1 MGHWWIFVVT
11 LFPSMHQ
18 IFRPTLPHWAPPD
31 WLQFSAY
38 KIKRPYLK
46 IVGETTLNWE
56 YYLSAFSVTLE
67 LCIYFRNTFENV
79 LQKQVLCKSMEYNC
93 VCGLLILVIYLRNLS
108 WICLSLDFSVYD
120 SEALYQLLCIFKI
133 LLSIRIIE
141 IFDFI
146 KNPF

>member
-1 MGHWWIFVVT
+1 
-11 LFPSMHQ
+11 
-18 IFRPTLPHWAPPD
+18 
-31 WLQFSAY
+31 
-38 KIKRPYLK
+38 
-46 IVGETTLNWE
+46 
-56 YYLSAFSVTLE
+56 
-67 LCIYFRNTFENV
+67 
-79 LQKQVLCKSMEYNC
+79 MEYNS
-93 VCGLLILVIYLRNLS
+93 VSGLLILVIFLRNLS